1 MNYSKHLVTGTPEY
15 DRHFWNVMRGAK
27 ESMSSLEPGRN
38 SMTGAYALPN
48 SAHNNYMAALAQKSL
63 FRQIGTPIEAYHSGY
78 RIFAHDSDDVAAWVP
93 ENGAF
98 PITDA
103 TDDFTRYPV
112 DKCKLGVLV
121 KLDEDFVHDASFNI
135 EEYLTQ
141 RLAKN
146 FGKAEDD
153 AFINGTGDQM
163 PTGILDATGG
173 AEVGHSTVSI
183 TYDDV
188 ISLYFSVEPDYRK
201 AGVWLMNDETAL
213 AVRKLKDNA
222 GNYLWRDSDET
233 ILGKRVIMNSAMPS
247 VAIGSKP
254 IAFGDF
260 SYYWVIG
267 RSPVSVNPLYETFTL
282 NSQIGYLAF
291 EFLDGKLIRP
301 DAIKVLQI
309 TENIG

>member
-15 DRHFWNVMRGAK
+15 DRNFWNAMRGAK
-27 ESMSSLEPGRN
+27 ESVASLEPGRN
-38 SMTGAYALPN
+38 IVTNAYALPN
-48 SAHNNYMAALAQKSL
+48 STHNNYMTALAQMSL
-63 FRQIGTPIEAYHSGY
+63 FRQIGTLIEAYNSAY
-78 RIFAHDSDDVAAWVP
+78 RIFAHDCDDVATWIP

-112 DKCKLGVLV
+112 DKWKLGVLV

-135 EEYLTQ
+135 EGYLTQ

-163 PTGILDATGG
+163 PTGILNATDG
-173 AEVGHSTVSI
+173 AEVGLSTVSI

-188 ISLYFSVEPDYRK
+188 ISLYFSVEPEYRK
-201 AGVWLMNDETAL
+201 AGVWLMNDVTAL
-213 AVRKLKDNA
+213 AVRKLKDTA
-222 GNYLWRDSDET
+222 GNYLWRDSDDT
-233 ILGKRVIMNSAMPS
+233 ILGKRVVMNSAMPS
-247 VAIGSKP
+247 SAIGSKP

-267 RSPVSVNPLYETFTL
+267 RSPVSVNPLYEKFIL
-282 NSQIGYLAF
+282 NSQVGYLAY
-291 EFLDGKLIRP
+291 EFVDGKLIRP
-301 DAIKVLQI
+301 SAIKVLQI
-309 TENIG
+309 IENIG